1 MKGLPL
7 PGSRLIKEYK
17 GIEYTVTVH
26 NDEFEYLGIIR
37 QFKSEDELIQK
48 NAPDNNYVCSCIR
61 CEDEILVLTATNSTN
76 LNLYRTKDFN
86 SYELI
91 LSNITS
97 NALGSKLQL
106 VYL

>member
-1 MKGLPL
+1 MDLNISAL
-7 PGSRLIKEYK
+7 YVSLN
-17 GIEYTVTVH
+17 T
-26 NDEFEYLGIIR
+26 
-37 QFKSEDELIQK
+37 EDELIQK

-106 VYL
+106 VYYKEKRCPIIHYQKP